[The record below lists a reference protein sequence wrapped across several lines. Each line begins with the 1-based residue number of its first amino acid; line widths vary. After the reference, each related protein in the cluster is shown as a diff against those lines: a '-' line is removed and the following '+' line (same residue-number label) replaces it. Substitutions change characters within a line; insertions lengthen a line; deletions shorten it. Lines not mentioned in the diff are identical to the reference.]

1 MNRCKDCMWWLEKT
15 SHAGSWAFG
24 MDGLWGD
31 CQILRHDNKQWM
43 HARAF
48 VDMYVPCEHTLVE
61 DNYWGRLH
69 TASDFGCVQWEA
81 NDRK

>member
-1 MNRCKDCMWWLEKT
+1 MLVHGLLEWMDCG
-15 SHAGSWAFG
+15 AIARFYG
-24 MDGLWGD
+24 MTIGE
-31 CQILRHDNKQWM
+31 QWM

-81 NDRK
+81 DDRK